1 MIYWQLFLRTYRI
14 VFMCFLQI
22 GMFSFGG
29 GYAALPLIQE
39 QVVTQ
44 HGWLSRSEF
53 TDLITI
59 SQMTPGP
66 IAVNSATFVGIRL
79 AGFLGALA
87 ATFGCI
93 LPSCILVTALSYLYL
108 KYRKMSMLQ
117 SVLETLRPAVVS
129 MIAAAGVSILITAFW
144 NDAVSFMSTKWDSI
158 VIFVVA
164 VWLLKK
170 KNWNPILVMVLSGF
184 AKLAVQ
190 GVLALVGIV

>member
-1 MIYWQLFLRTYRI
+1 MIYWQLFLS
-14 VFMCFLQI
+14 FLQI

-44 HGWLSRSEF
+44 YGWLSRSEF

-93 LPSCILVTALSYLYL
+93 LPSCILVTVL
-108 KYRKMSMLQ
+108 SMLQ

-144 NDAVSFMSTKWDSI
+144 NDAVSFMSTKWDSV

>member
-1 MIYWQLFLRTYRI
+1 MLLDLFL
-14 VFMCFLQI
+14 CFVQVGL
-22 GMFSFGG
+22 FSIGG
-29 GYAALPLIQE
+29 GYAAMPMIQAKAVE
-39 QVVTQ
+39 YY
-44 HGWLSRSEF
+44 HWLTMSEF
-53 TDLITI
+53 TDLMTI
-59 SQMTPGP
+59 AEMTPGP
-66 IAVNSATFVGIRL
+66 ITVNSATFVGIRL

-93 LPSCILVTALSYLYL
+93 LPSCILVTVLSYLYL

-117 SVLETLRPAVVS
+117 GVLETLRPAVVS

>member
-1 MIYWQLFLRTYRI
+1 MIYWQLFLS
-14 VFMCFLQI
+14 FLQI

-79 AGFLGALA
+79 AGFLGAMA

-93 LPSCILVTALSYLYL
+93 LPSCILVTVLSSLYL

-117 SVLETLRPAVVS
+117 GVLETLRPAVVS

>member
-1 MIYWQLFLRTYRI
+1 MIYWQLFLS
-14 VFMCFLQI
+14 FLQI

-93 LPSCILVTALSYLYL
+93 LPSCILVTVLSYLYL

-117 SVLETLRPAVVS
+117 GVLETLRPAVVS

-190 GVLALVGIV
+190 GVLALVGIVS

>member
-1 MIYWQLFLRTYRI
+1 MIYWQLFLS
-14 VFMCFLQI
+14 FLQI

-117 SVLETLRPAVVS
+117 GVLETLRPAVVS
-129 MIAAAGVSILITAFW
+129 MIAAAG
-144 NDAVSFMSTKWDSI
+144 FMSTKWDSI

>member
-1 MIYWQLFLRTYRI
+1 MIYWQLFLS
-14 VFMCFLQI
+14 FLQI

-53 TDLITI
+53 TDLIMI

-93 LPSCILVTALSYLYL
+93 LPSCILVTVLSYLYL

-117 SVLETLRPAVVS
+117 GVLETLRPAVVS